1 MSNEIDG
8 LKMGIEMLDNTM
20 GAVEQIVTSSALFSP
35 YLHARGEKQLPT
47 HKKLTE
53 EELQE
58 LFSILGRLVHMEARL
73 SWMITRLS

>member
-35 YLHARGEKQLPT
+35 YLHAREIQLPA

-58 LFSILGRLVHMEARL
+58 LFSILGRLAHLEARL